1 MLRMIAICSI
11 LLLGAAMPAAAQP
24 APAHRAAVSRSATT
38 QPGAQPGAQ
47 PSAGS
52 SLAAN
57 QFSSEQAAKSHCPGD
72 TVVWANL
79 GGSKAYHL
87 SGDRYFG
94 KTKHGAYMCQKEA
107 DASGFHK
114 AGARGGKTAAKTTST
129 KTSK

>member
-1 MLRMIAICSI
+1 MLRTIAICSI
-11 LLLGAAMPAAAQP
+11 LLLGAALPAASQP
-24 APAHRAAVSRSATT
+24 APTHRAAASRSATA
-38 QPGAQPGAQ
+38 PSNAQPGA
-47 PSAGS
+47 SS

-57 QFSSEQAAKSHCPGD
+57 QFSTEQAAKTHCPGD

-107 DASGFHK
+107 DSSGFHK
-114 AGARGGKTAAKTTST
+114 AGTRGGKTAAKTPSS

>member
-1 MLRMIAICSI
+1 MLRTIAICSI

-24 APAHRAAVSRSATT
+24 APAHRATPSRSAAT
-38 QPGAQPGAQ
+38 QPGAQTTP
-47 PSAGS
+47 GS

-57 QFSSEQAAKSHCPGD
+57 QFSTEQAAKTHCPAD

-114 AGARGGKTAAKTTST
+114 AGARSGKTAAKTPSA

>member
-1 MLRMIAICSI
+1 MLRTIAICSI
-11 LLLGAAMPAAAQP
+11 LLLGAALPAAAQP
-24 APAHRAAVSRSATT
+24 APTHRAAASRSTT
-38 QPGAQPGAQ
+38 TQPGAQ

-57 QFSSEQAAKSHCPGD
+57 QFSTEQAAKSRCSGD

-114 AGARGGKTAAKTTST
+114 AGTRGGKTAAKTTST

>member
-1 MLRMIAICSI
+1 MLRTIAICSI
-11 LLLGAAMPAAAQP
+11 LLLGAALPASAQSQP
-24 APAHRAAVSRSATT
+24 APTHRAAAPRSAT
-38 QPGAQPGAQ
+38 A
-47 PSAGS
+47 PSTAS
-52 SLAAN
+52 PSLAAN
-57 QFSSEQAAKSHCPGD
+57 QFSTEPAAKSHCPGD

-114 AGARGGKTAAKTTST
+114 AGARGGKTATKTTSA